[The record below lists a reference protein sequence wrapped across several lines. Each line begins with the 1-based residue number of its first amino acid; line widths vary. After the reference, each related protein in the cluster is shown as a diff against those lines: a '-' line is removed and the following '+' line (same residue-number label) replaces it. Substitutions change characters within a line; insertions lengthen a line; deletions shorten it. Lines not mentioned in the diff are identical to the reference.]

1 MKFFCENKIYHKF
14 ISQKDILKVKK
25 IGELELDSD
34 EEALLKLP
42 PKFAVRRRLCSIEMK
57 TDLEMGVL
65 KVRYQIHKE
74 EDDKD
79 SKDAEYKEDIGNDTN
94 ENKRRRVLT
103 KDEKRNP

>member
-1 MKFFCENKIYHKF
+1 
-14 ISQKDILKVKK
+14 
-25 IGELELDSD
+25 
-34 EEALLKLP
+34 
-42 PKFAVRRRLCSIEMK
+42 
-57 TDLEMGVL
+57 MGVS

-74 EDDKD
+74 EDYKD